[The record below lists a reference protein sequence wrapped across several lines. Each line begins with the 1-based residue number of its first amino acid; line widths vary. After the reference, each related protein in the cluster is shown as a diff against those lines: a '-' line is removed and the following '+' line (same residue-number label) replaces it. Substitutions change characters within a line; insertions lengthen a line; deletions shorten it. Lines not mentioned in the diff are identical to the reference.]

1 MNRKAGTGMFRQA
14 IPPRNPN
21 DVRNAQVMQGRLQ
34 PQMQTSQQAQLVA
47 FQRVQAQKRA
57 YMMAHAARQAH
68 MAKNVS
74 NPPTKEEDWLKNPV
88 SEVPNNKPRN
98 NKQKNTRKKS
108 ESTEE
113 TKRELDRLLEVVN
126 EKETRL
132 NQLYELE
139 ERTQEEAELKMI
151 KKRDEADNLK
161 REKYINNKI
170 NEYKLIEQQIRDE
183 IDELHKKTVLKEKEK
198 SEYIQA
204 REDSLNIAKKHGDA
218 AEQAQLELERLQ
230 MAITDKKEE
239 EETKTEAHRVSLEK
253 AKEEARMH
261 KIAQQKK
268 YAANELENLRQKMA
282 IRKAEAEAR
291 EQARRIEEENAQ
303 KQAEVE
309 FEELQQR
316 ISEMEQQLM

>member
-21 DVRNAQVMQGRLQ
+21 DVRAHQIAQGR
-34 PQMQTSQQAQLVA
+34 A
-47 FQRVQAQKRA
+47 QAQKQRA
-57 YMMAHAARQAH
+57 TPEQVLAYQRAQAQAMAHAAGRAYV
-68 MAKNVS
+68 AKNNTS
-74 NPPTKEEDWLKNPV
+74 YPQTKEEEWLNKPVHERPKNKRHN
-88 SEVPNNKPRN
+88 NNKP
-98 NKQKNTRKKS
+98 QD
-108 ESTEE
+108 STEE
-113 TKRELDRLLEVVN
+113 TKRELTKLLEVVN
-126 EKETRL
+126 EKESKL

-139 ERTQEEAELKMI
+139 ERSQEEAELKMI
-151 KKRDEADNLK
+151 KSRDEADNLK

-170 NEYKLIEQQIRDE
+170 NEYKLIEQQIRVE

-204 REDSLNIAKKHGDA
+204 REDSLNIAKKHGDD

-239 EETKTEAHRVSLEK
+239 EETKTEVHRLSLEK

-303 KQAEVE
+303 KQADVE
-309 FEELQQR
+309 FEELRQK